1 VPAQRRNARGATRQE
16 ANVTTANLEIRSEQR
31 ASHWVAWL
39 VEPGQTRP
47 AGSLLMVGQTREEA
61 ESRVREWLATGVTG
75 Y

>member
-1 VPAQRRNARGATRQE
+1 M
-16 ANVTTANLEIRSEQR
+16 TTANLEIRSEQR

-39 VEPGQTRP
+39 VEPGQTGP

-61 ESRVREWLATGVTG
+61 ETRVREWLATGVKG